1 MLNRLLSYL
10 VFWGIFVF
18 FNQAFA
24 QNLILNDL
32 IEEALKNN
40 REIIA
45 SQDRVEVAK
54 NRIPQASSLPDPM
67 LMAGYQNE
75 GLRRYT
81 YGEAENAQWMF
92 TASQMFP
99 FWGKRGLKSEMA
111 ARDAQS
117 LSEMQKVIQLKTISR
132 VSEIYFD
139 LFQTYKNIDL
149 IRDRGALF
157 SKIEDIAASRYAT
170 GMSSQQEVLMAQ
182 TEKYTLLER
191 EEMLKQK
198 ILSLEA
204 MLLSALGR
212 ASSESLGR
220 PAERPVTKFIP
231 SLNDVL
237 KQGESHSP
245 EIKSRQR
252 MMEAAEAKLKMTRKE
267 YFPDVTMNASVFPR
281 GGEFENMYSL
291 TASFNINLLQVEA
304 EAGRSGSQCGA
315 ESGETRTRSDKI
327 HDFCRHPRQ
336 LLHGPIRREANGTLS
351 KRPDSE
357 DIPGFRA
364 CRFRLRDRKGGC
376 DRRNYPAEESARF
389 RNALLDTVRGERKGD
404 CEDEGYNWWRVTSD
418 G

>member
-1 MLNRLLSYL
+1 
-10 VFWGIFVF
+10 
-18 FNQAFA
+18 
-24 QNLILNDL
+24 
-32 IEEALKNN
+32 
-40 REIIA
+40 
-45 SQDRVEVAK
+45 
-54 NRIPQASSLPDPM
+54 
-67 LMAGYQNE
+67 
-75 GLRRYT
+75 
-81 YGEAENAQWMF
+81 MF

-291 TASFNINLLQVEA
+291 TASFNIPIYYKSKQRPAVQEANAGLNQAKHELEATKYMISAAIRDNYSMVRSAEKLMELYRNGLIPKTYQDFELAVSGYGTGRVDAIVAITRLKNLLDFETLYWTQYA
-304 EAGRSGSQCGA
+304 EREKAIARMRAIIG
-315 ESGETRTRSDKI
+315 GE
-327 HDFCRHPRQ
+327 
-336 LLHGPIRREANGTLS
+336 
-351 KRPDSE
+351 
-357 DIPGFRA
+357 
-364 CRFRLRDRKGGC
+364 
-376 DRRNYPAEESARF
+376 
-389 RNALLDTVRGERKGD
+389 
-404 CEDEGYNWWRVTSD
+404 
-418 G
+418 

>member
-1 MLNRLLSYL
+1 L

-291 TASFNINLLQVEA
+291 TASFNIPIYYKSKQRPAVQEANAGLNQAKHELEATKYMISAAIRDNYSMVRSAEKLMELYRNGLIPKTYQDFELAVSGYGTGRVDAIVAITRLKNLLDFETLYWTQYA
-304 EAGRSGSQCGA
+304 EREKAIARMRAIIG
-315 ESGETRTRSDKI
+315 GE
-327 HDFCRHPRQ
+327 
-336 LLHGPIRREANGTLS
+336 
-351 KRPDSE
+351 
-357 DIPGFRA
+357 
-364 CRFRLRDRKGGC
+364 
-376 DRRNYPAEESARF
+376 
-389 RNALLDTVRGERKGD
+389 
-404 CEDEGYNWWRVTSD
+404 
-418 G
+418 